1 MQQVLWWAVP
11 VPVALLED
19 PKLTHLSRCLY
30 MALLTRSSP
39 GTWQTRATS
48 RELAELCGLRSMRRL
63 PEHALALERSGWVQV
78 HKRRG
83 RQPATYELRTPDG
96 PLSASHTRAVPASL
110 ITHPTLSP
118 TAKCLY
124 VALLVHADPAT
135 WACSKP
141 MTAVMQ
147 WAAIDSPHTL
157 RRHARSLQEAGWLR
171 IHAGHGLY
179 TNTYVVLD
187 PHRAAREAELERV
200 RLRLERETYIG
211 EAVLKELLNV
221 EVATD
226 QFQDN
231 ARPGFLVNPL
241 TGERLEFD
249 RWYYKHGVAIEFNGP
264 QHYQTTGAFP
274 DPEQVR
280 SQRLR
285 DLVKH
290 ALAREHQVTIV
301 VIRPEELTFEHLR
314 RKLEGLVPLREVR
327 KEDPVIR
334 YLTGLCN
341 AYVRKVRRA

>member
-1 MQQVLWWAVP
+1 MQQVLWGTVP

-19 PKLTHLSRCLY
+19 PNLTHLSRCLY
-30 MALLTRSSP
+30 MALLTRGSP
-39 GTWQTRATS
+39 PTWQVCVTC
-48 RELAELCGLRSMRRL
+48 RELARLCGLRSLRPIQSHTRT
-63 PEHALALERSGWVQV
+63 LERSGWVQV
-78 HKRRG
+78 QKRRG
-83 RQPATYELRTPDG
+83 RRPASYELRTPDG

-110 ITHPTLSP
+110 IAHPTLSP
-118 TAKCLY
+118 ASKCLY
-124 VALLVHADPAT
+124 VALLIHSDPAT
-135 WACSKP
+135 RACSNT
-141 MTAVMQ
+141 MTAVMR
-147 WAAIDSPHTL
+147 WAAIESPHTL
-157 RRHARSLQEAGWLR
+157 RRHVRSLREAGWLQ
-171 IHAGHGLY
+171 IHAGRGSY

-200 RLRLERETYIG
+200 RLRLERERYIG

-221 EVATD
+221 QVATD

-280 SQRLR
+280 SQQLR

-290 ALAREHQVTIV
+290 ALARDHGVTIV
-301 VIRPEELTFEHLR
+301 VIRPQDLTFEGVR
-314 RKLEGLVPLREVR
+314 ARLEGLLPLREVR
-327 KEDPVIR
+327 REDPVVR
-334 YLTGLCN
+334 YLTTVSQR
-341 AYVRKVRRA
+341 YVRKAAGV